1 MFRQTADVFQLGKT
15 YDLDCISGV
24 TVEQETLTL
33 RDPATLSKLISGYFY
48 TCNHLTFMTLIGI
61 GIFFL
66 LFLLKSSLK

>member
-1 MFRQTADVFQLGKT
+1 MFRQTADVLQLGKT

-48 TCNHLTFMTLIGI
+48 TCNH
-61 GIFFL
+61 
-66 LFLLKSSLK
+66 